1 MSLASDD
8 NYKEPNNDIIIV
20 WMNPANL
27 WVTYKLFIPPND
39 ISI

>member
-20 WMNPANL
+20 WMNSCQL
-27 WVTYKLFIPPND
+27 VSDL
-39 ISI
+39 